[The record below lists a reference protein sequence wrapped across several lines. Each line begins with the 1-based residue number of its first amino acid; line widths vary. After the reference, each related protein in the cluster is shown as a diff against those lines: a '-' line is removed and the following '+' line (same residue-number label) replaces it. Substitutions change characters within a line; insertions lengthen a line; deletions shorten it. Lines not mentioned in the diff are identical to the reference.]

1 MSVHIFYI
9 LMLQYIA
16 VNTACKRTSR
26 QQPVPLAQAL
36 QQLVP
41 YAERAVSSQCLRPLP
56 HCNLCRPWAALTTMA
71 RWPAQ
76 AQFDPAVRARL
87 AGKVTARK
95 VGKRCLGFMRA

>member
-1 MSVHIFYI
+1 
-9 LMLQYIA
+9 
-16 VNTACKRTSR
+16 
-26 QQPVPLAQAL
+26 
-36 QQLVP
+36 
-41 YAERAVSSQCLRPLP
+41 
-56 HCNLCRPWAALTTMA
+56 MA